1 MCRYCQFQTS
11 SFSFCRKH
19 RNSNSTKY
27 PCDKYDLQLHKI
39 TVCTLEQNIHVTN
52 ASAKLVKLYMNVQ
65 DKSAVIVQKVRS
77 GSMKKLSMKTLNSY
91 ATYVYYK
98 QT

>member
-1 MCRYCQFQTS
+1 MEIIITPNIQ
-11 SFSFCRKH
+11 
-19 RNSNSTKY
+19 Y

-39 TVCTLEQNIHVTN
+39 TLCTLEQNIHVTN

-77 GSMKKLSMKTLNSY
+77 GSMKKLSMKALYSH

-98 QT
+98 QP

>member
-1 MCRYCQFQTS
+1 MEIIITPNIQ
-11 SFSFCRKH
+11 
-19 RNSNSTKY
+19 Y

-39 TVCTLEQNIHVTN
+39 TLCTLEQNIHVTN

-65 DKSAVIVQKVRS
+65 DKSAVIVRKVRS
-77 GSMKKLSMKTLNSY
+77 GSMKKLSTKALYSH